1 MLLYLE
7 IQKSSYQWKL
17 PYTTIAMIILL
28 IIIYLH
34 MYYQKDKVLQYWKF
48 HKIKLIAIKLN
59 LGKTIQDKET
69 MW

>member
-7 IQKSSYQWKL
+7 KQKSSYQWKL

-34 MYYQKDKVLQYWKF
+34 MYYPKDKVLQYWKL

>member
-34 MYYQKDKVLQYWKF
+34 MYYQKDKVLQYWKL

>member
-1 MLLYLE
+1 MKTTLYNNSNL
-7 IQKSSYQWKL
+7 
-17 PYTTIAMIILL
+17 IILL

-34 MYYQKDKVLQYWKF
+34 MYYQKDKVLQYWKL
-48 HKIKLIAIKLN
+48 HKIKLIATKLN

>member
-1 MLLYLE
+1 
-7 IQKSSYQWKL
+7 
-17 PYTTIAMIILL
+17 MIILL

-69 MW
+69 M